1 MINLKNEKGISLIV
15 LIIMIVVIIIL
26 SVITINSSDNTI
38 DESISAKEK
47 AEEEMDNE
55 KIKEII
61 TYEMTGTEELIDVEI
76 DFKRVELNDTVKIS
90 YSGENYGEGY
100 SLYLSEKD
108 IKKAEAK
115 LGTKNYYKP
124 YKDITKSYIVG
135 SSGDYIRLKEEWDFN
150 N

>member
-1 MINLKNEKGISLIV
+1 MELKNENGISLIV

-26 SVITINSSDNTI
+26 SVMTIGSSGNTV

-55 KIKEII
+55 KIKELI
-61 TYEMTGTEELIDVEI
+61 TYEIAGTVELIDVEI
-76 DFKRVELNDTVKIS
+76 DLKRIEL
-90 YSGENYGEGY
+90 SGDREINYNGKTYGKGY
-100 SLYLSEKD
+100 YLYLSEKD
-108 IKKAEAK
+108 IKKVEEETA
-115 LGTKNYYKP
+115 TNNYYKP

-135 SSGDYIRLKEEWDFN
+135 NSGDYIRLKEEWKFN